1 MLVSLTSPPN
11 QKYALPSGRG
21 ILMPTIDRDQFYIEL
36 GNRLRVKR
44 EKSELT
50 QAEVAEAAGISRT
63 SLTNIEGGRQR
74 ILVDQL
80 ASICSKLNTT
90 MDDVVPTGAMKQK
103 KPHDKLTEIPVVAN
117 FLQSV
122 GRGEEP

>member
-1 MLVSLTSPPN
+1 MPCR
-11 QKYALPSGRG
+11 QGEEF
-21 ILMPTIDRDQFYIEL
+21 LMPMAHRDQFYIEL

-80 ASICSKLNTT
+80 AVICNKLNTT
-90 MDDVVPTGAMKQK
+90 MDDIVPTGAMKPK
-103 KPHDKLTEIPVVAN
+103 KVQDKLTKIPVVAS

-122 GRGEEP
+122 AAGETP

>member
-1 MLVSLTSPPN
+1 
-11 QKYALPSGRG
+11 
-21 ILMPTIDRDQFYIEL
+21 MPTIDRDQFYIEL

-50 QAEVAEAAGISRT
+50 QVEVAEAAGISRT

-80 ASICSKLNTT
+80 AIICSKLNTT

-122 GRGEEP
+122 GRAKHHDTATS

>member
-1 MLVSLTSPPN
+1 
-11 QKYALPSGRG
+11 
-21 ILMPTIDRDQFYIEL
+21 MPMIHRDQFYIEL
-36 GNRLRVKR
+36 GDRLRVKR
-44 EKSELT
+44 EKSGLT

-80 ASICSKLNTT
+80 ALICNKLNAPVDEI
-90 MDDVVPTGAMKQK
+90 MPTGAIKTK
-103 KPHDKLTEIPVVAN
+103 KPQDKLANIPVVAN

-122 GRGEEP
+122 VRGKTP